1 MESGGANKVLSA
13 KFKGRDDAETALAFS
28 SPPGARMFIT
38 PQWKNNLTV
47 QLMYYWQSYCNLE
60 NTCLAV
66 SLHLKVLRE
75 LRRGIGLPCARKYV
89 MWL

>member
-13 KFKGRDDAETALAFS
+13 KFKGRDDAETALALS

-38 PQWKNNLTV
+38 RQWKSDLTV
-47 QLMYYWQSYCNLE
+47 QLMYYWQSYRNLE

-66 SLHLKVLRE
+66 SLHLEGLRE
-75 LRRGIGLPCARKYV
+75 LRRGIGLPCAREYL